1 MSLSITGG
9 FAASNPAIYVSGGI
23 GDGVLNMVF
32 ARALAEQAG
41 EPVTLLMTQGESAL
55 DLFRSQPY
63 VRRVVSLQE
72 LERERGLQ
80 RIMRLRELL
89 RADAFDA
96 LFLFTFRPYVAMAA
110 HLAGIPR
117 RAGFVRRHQPHFAP
131 LFTHRAWVRR
141 KGTPHPDTHAWLP
154 RVLDQAGC
162 RFEARYPSMDIAA
175 PARAV
180 AADLSAALP
189 RMIGFGLNASA
200 PRRRYSAQAYAE
212 VARLLH
218 ARDPGLGFLLC
229 GGADV
234 QHIAREIRASLPET
248 IRVLDTTDLGA
259 GICVSQALIAR
270 CLAFAS
276 NDSMGMHIA
285 VAHGVPTVGLF
296 GCSPPMHYA
305 PCLHALV
312 PPHGGGMGAIA
323 PADVAEA
330 VWSRLPA

>member
-1 MSLSITGG
+1 MSHSITGG

-63 VRRVVSLQE
+63 VKRVVSLQE
-72 LERERGLQ
+72 LERTRGWQ
-80 RIMRLRELL
+80 RIRRLRELL
-89 RADAFDA
+89 RAEAFDA
-96 LFLFTFRPYVAMAA
+96 LFLFTFRPYVALAA
-110 HLAGIPR
+110 CLAGIPR
-117 RAGFVRRHQPHFAP
+117 RAGFVRQHQPHFAP

-154 RVLDQAGC
+154 RVLDEAGC
-162 RFEARYPSMDIAA
+162 PFEARYPSMDIPA
-175 PARAV
+175 PAGTI

-189 RMIGFGLNASA
+189 RLVGLGLNASA
-200 PRRRYSAQAYAE
+200 PRRRYSARAYAE

-218 ARDPGLGFLLC
+218 ARDPRLGFLLC

-234 QHIAREIRASLPET
+234 RHIAQEIRALLPEA
-248 IRVLDTTDLGA
+248 IPVLDTTNLATD
-259 GICVSQALIAR
+259 ICVSQALIAR

-276 NDSMGMHIA
+276 NDSMGLHIA

-296 GCSPPMHYA
+296 GSSPPMHYA
-305 PCLHALV
+305 PCLHALAPV
-312 PPHGGGMGAIA
+312 RGVGMDAID
-323 PADVAEA
+323 PADVADA
-330 VWSRLPA
+330 VWRRLPA